1 MRIAACHLFADIYGK
16 LNPEKREIAR
26 KKYSKLAKDDTP
38 MVRWGLAQSIQVI
51 ANHIEPSMVSEFLL
65 PILKLLMA
73 DKNDSVKVHAVESAV
88 TVARLIEDSQVIV
101 TDIVPQL
108 KYAYQNKQA
117 WRLRFAVAENSAKI
131 AKYMKRE
138 QVDQYI
144 IPVYTTLMN
153 DSEPEVRSE
162 AVNRLAELAEYCTTS
177 NIVQKVLPGLKL

>member
-1 MRIAACHLFADIYGK
+1 M
-16 LNPEKREIAR
+16 
-26 KKYSKLAKDDTP
+26 
-38 MVRWGLAQSIQVI
+38 
-51 ANHIEPSMVSEFLL
+51 
-65 PILKLLMA
+65 
-73 DKNDSVKVHAVESAV
+73 
-88 TVARLIEDSQVIV
+88 IV

-108 KYAYQNKQA
+108 KSAYQNKQA

-162 AVNRLAELAEYCTTS
+162 AVNRLAELTEYCTTS